1 MLVAVRIDVGVREIL
16 SWSILVVEELWT
28 VLELYNGIRDGHIQ
42 VPSTTGRQ
50 FQFPAELKEQPLYT
64 GVGSK
69 QSGPFNSC
77 SLLAKLGEIAA
88 FGTYIKFSLE
98 QSKDA
103 KPSKQPPICSV
114 NQVLLQAQVSGMVD
128 MRIVRARE
136 LI

>member
-1 MLVAVRIDVGVREIL
+1 MGVRIDVGVREIL
-16 SWSILVVEELWT
+16 AWCSSILVVEELWT

-42 VPSTTGRQ
+42 VPSTAGRQ
-50 FQFPAELKEQPLYT
+50 FQFPEELKEQPLYA

-77 SLLAKLGEIAA
+77 SLSAKLGEIAA

-103 KPSKQPPICSV
+103 EPSKQPPVRSV
-114 NQVLLQAQVSGMVD
+114 NQVLMQAQVSEVD
-128 MRIVRARE
+128 MRNTRARE
-136 LI
+136 QI